1 MPSFSLLLPPTD
13 GGCITNVFI
22 DNHKRVDRA
31 SQQAGTY
38 ISGGAAVSGRGGG
51 RR

>member
-22 DNHKRVDRA
+22 DNRKRIDKAVQ
-31 SQQAGTY
+31 SAGTY
-38 ISGGAAVSGRGGG
+38 ISGGGAAVGRGG